1 MATVANI
8 NFTPSS
14 NLLYNKGVGY
24 VIGTYEVQWNGA
36 APSFYHV
43 YVYACEQNETHTL
56 YETDGGDTT
65 PTGQIVTKV
74 NVTSANAGQTGFMFK
89 VFDNSGEVEYDTI
102 QVCRSV
108 TFHEPETPTPTSD
121 LFSTANMIYK
131 ITKNI
136 DLNGAEAEIGANC
149 MLDFQ
154 GGSISNGTLVGNLT
168 KVCGNVKITA
178 THSGLV
184 DVFNRPYGEYAGG
197 LRVVTFDDLDDL
209 KIDIINAPLDTS
221 INGVYLVKS
230 STGQPCAKLTVLCD
244 SMYHCMTQII
254 EGSCVPN
261 SSGVMDGTHDDANY
275 YTHVRVYKLS
285 SAANNLTNIAVNTW
299 GKWCQLNTV
308 NVNQSN

>member
-8 NFTPSS
+8 NFTPNS
-14 NLLYNKGVGY
+14 NLLYNQGSGY
-24 VIGTYEVQWNGA
+24 AIGTYEVQWNGA

-43 YVYACEQNETHTL
+43 YIYSCEENDTHDL
-56 YETDGGDTT
+56 YETNGGDTT

-89 VFDNSGEVEYDTI
+89 VLDNSGEVQYDTV
-102 QVCRSV
+102 QVCRSL
-108 TFHEPETPTPTSD
+108 TFHEPPVSSD
-121 LFSTANMIYK
+121 LFSTTNMIYK
-131 ITKNI
+131 ITKDI
-136 DLNGAEAEIGANC
+136 DLDGAEAEIAANC
-149 MLDFQ
+149 VLDFQ
-154 GGSISNGTLVGNLT
+154 GGSISNGTLIGNAT
-168 KVCGNVKITA
+168 KVMGNIKITA
-178 THSGLV
+178 TYSGLV

-209 KIDIINAPLDTS
+209 KIDMINAPLDTS
-221 INGVYLVKS
+221 INGVYLVKT

-261 SSGVMDGTHDDANY
+261 SSGVMDGSHDDANY
-275 YTHVRVYKLS
+275 NTYVRVYKLS
-285 SAANNLTNIAVNTW
+285 SAANNLTNIDVDTW

-308 NVNQSN
+308 NVNVANE